1 MAEPDQNRHRMP
13 LGWGVAAGFAVGF
26 VVTIVGFIQAAGADP
41 SIVWAYV
48 LFAGLAI
55 LAVTL
60 LIGIALFVANLRQL
74 IGSGAREAFEVRLRM
89 LLVVF
94 GGVVVLAGAVAW
106 SVGSPVGGG
115 AGLDP
120 ELITEIDG
128 DTVRIYESN
137 EHGPVDS
144 EGRPVQSLVFEGS
157 QAEADAFM
165 SEPQAEDR
173 NYLVPALII
182 AVGAVIV
189 IVALIRYP
197 RTKPTPN
204 ASEHDNPKTLRP

>member
-1 MAEPDQNRHRMP
+1 MG
-13 LGWGVAAGFAVGF
+13 LTVGV
-26 VVTIVGFIQAAGADP
+26 VVTFVGFIQAAGADP

-60 LIGIALFVANLRQL
+60 LIGIALFVANLRKL
-74 IGSGAREAFEVRLRM
+74 IRSGATEAFEVRLRM

-106 SVGSPVGGG
+106 SVGSPVGDS
-115 AGLDP
+115 GLDP

-128 DTVRIYESN
+128 DTVRIYEFN
-137 EHGPVDS
+137 EHGPVDN
-144 EGRPVQSLVFEGS
+144 ERRPVQSLVFEGS

-165 SEPQAEDR
+165 SEPQSEDR

-197 RTKPTPN
+197 RTKSTPN
-204 ASEHDNPKTLRP
+204 ASEHDNPKTPRP

>member
-1 MAEPDQNRHRMP
+1 MAKSDQTRTRSSAILF
-13 LGWGVAAGFAVGF
+13 LGLTVGV
-26 VVTIVGFIQAAGADP
+26 VVTFVGFIQAAGADP

-60 LIGIALFVANLRQL
+60 LIGIALFVANLRKL
-74 IGSGAREAFEVRLRM
+74 IRSGATEAFEVRLRM

-106 SVGSPVGGG
+106 SVGSPVGDS
-115 AGLDP
+115 GLDP

-137 EHGPVDS
+137 EHGPVDN
-144 EGRPVQSLVFEGS
+144 ERRPVQSLVFEGS

-165 SEPQAEDR
+165 SEPQSEDR

-197 RTKPTPN
+197 RTKSTPN
-204 ASEHDNPKTLRP
+204 PSEHDNPKTPRP

>member
-1 MAEPDQNRHRMP
+1 MAKWDQTRTRTAIF
-13 LGWGVAAGFAVGF
+13 WGLTVGVVLTFVGF
-26 VVTIVGFIQAAGADP
+26 LGAAGAEASD
-41 SIVWAYV
+41 VAGY
-48 LFAGLAI
+48 LMFAGLAI

-60 LIGIALFVANLRQL
+60 LVGIAQFISNLRKL
-74 IGSGAREAFEVRLRM
+74 IGSGAREAIEARLRM

-94 GGVVVLAGAVAW
+94 GGVVVLAGVVGW
-106 SVGSPVGGG
+106 SVENTSGG
-115 AGLDP
+115 AGPGP

-128 DTVRIYESN
+128 DTVRIYEFN
-137 EHGPVDS
+137 EHGPLDN

-173 NYLVPALII
+173 NYLVPALIM

-197 RTKPTPN
+197 R
-204 ASEHDNPKTLRP
+204 

>member
-1 MAEPDQNRHRMP
+1 MAEWDQTRTRTAIF
-13 LGWGVAAGFAVGF
+13 WGLTVGVVLTFVGF
-26 VVTIVGFIQAAGADP
+26 LGAAGAEASD
-41 SIVWAYV
+41 VAGY
-48 LFAGLAI
+48 LLYAGLAI

-60 LIGIALFVANLRQL
+60 LVGIAQFISNLRKL
-74 IGSGAREAFEVRLRM
+74 IGSGAGEAIEARLRM

-106 SVGSPVGGG
+106 SVGITVGG
-115 AGLDP
+115 AGLRP

-128 DTVRIYESN
+128 DTVRIYEFN
-137 EHGPVDS
+137 EHGPFDN

-197 RTKPTPN
+197 RRSRQ
-204 ASEHDNPKTLRP
+204 AC

>member
-1 MAEPDQNRHRMP
+1 MAEWDKTRTRTAIF
-13 LGWGVAAGFAVGF
+13 WGLTVGVVLTFVGF
-26 VVTIVGFIQAAGADP
+26 LGAAGAEASD
-41 SIVWAYV
+41 VAGYLMFV
-48 LFAGLAI
+48 GLAI

-60 LIGIALFVANLRQL
+60 LVGIAIFVSNLRKL
-74 IGSGAREAFEVRLRM
+74 IGSGAREAIEARLRM

-94 GGVVVLAGAVAW
+94 GGVVVLAGVVAW
-106 SVGSPVGGG
+106 SVGSPVGG

-128 DTVRIYESN
+128 DTVRIYEFN
-137 EHGPVDS
+137 EHGPFDN

-197 RTKPTPN
+197 SRSRQ
-204 ASEHDNPKTLRP
+204 AC